1 MESIIKVPEGVKV
14 KVDDHVV
21 TVEGPKGSTSK
32 KLKNNFAS
40 IKVKDDEVIIKSLKD
55 NRRGKTMMNTFKAH
69 VNNLIKGV
77 QEGYEARLRIC
88 YAHFP
93 INVKVQGDEVLIE
106 NFAGE
111 KVPRRTRVMPGCEA
125 KVKGSEVIVTGINKE
140 MVGQT
145 AANIELTT
153 RIKNKDLRVFQDG
166 IWLIKKP
173 GKEGL

>member
-1 MESIIKVPEGVKV
+1 MESIIKLPDGVKAR
-14 KVDDHVV
+14 VDDHVV
-21 TVEGPKGSTSK
+21 MVEGPKGSTSK
-32 KLKNNFAS
+32 KLKSNFARVE
-40 IKVKDDEVIIKSLKD
+40 VKGDEVIIKSLKD
-55 NRRGKTMMNTFKAH
+55 NRRGKALMNTFKAH

-77 QEGYEARLRIC
+77 QQGYEARLRIC

-93 INVKVQGDEVLIE
+93 VSVKVQGSDILIE

-111 KVPRRTRVMPGCEA
+111 KVPRKTKAMPGCKVE
-125 KVKGSEVIVTGINKE
+125 VKGSEVIVNGINKE
-140 MVGQT
+140 AVGQT

-153 RIKNKDLRVFQDG
+153 RIKNKDRRVFQDG